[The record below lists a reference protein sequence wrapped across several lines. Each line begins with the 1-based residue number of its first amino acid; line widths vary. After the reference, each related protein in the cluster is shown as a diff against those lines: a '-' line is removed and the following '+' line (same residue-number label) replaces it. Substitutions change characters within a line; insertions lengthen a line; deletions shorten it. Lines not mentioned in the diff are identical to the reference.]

1 MALRFDNPRNSLE
14 LTLTFDFSGDS
25 PRIDALDRSTLDV
38 TPLIDPNSLWRIVP
52 QQKFDSVYLQIAT
65 IAAPPGIRLG
75 VAGEYTVSP
84 QAHCEL
90 AFSPKH
96 DDMEF
101 KVTARARKVE
111 ASVTLAI
118 GPKDASRP
126 FTKPIITLPP
136 TPPPPPIETPSGY
149 FSIINLKLPMF
160 GPHVVTAEVM
170 LELLEDP
177 AKREQM
183 ITLLRRAQQPNSD
196 PERLE
201 DDLRDLLRTR
211 REPFDPL
218 RPPRR

>member
-14 LTLTFDFSGDS
+14 LTLTFDFSGGS
-25 PRIDALDRSTLDV
+25 PRVDALDHTTLDV
-38 TPLIDPNSLWRIVP
+38 VPLIGSNSLWRIIP

-65 IAAPPGIRLG
+65 IAAPSGLRLG
-75 VAGEYTVSP
+75 VAGESIVSP
-84 QAHCEL
+84 QARCEL

-101 KVTARARKVE
+101 QVTAHARNAE

-118 GPKDASRP
+118 GPKSASRP

-136 TPPPPPIETPSGY
+136 TPPNPPTEGPSGI
-149 FSIINLKLPMF
+149 SPVINLTLPK
-160 GPHVVTAEVM
+160 PHVLTAELL

-177 AKREQM
+177 NRRDQM
-183 ITLLRRAQQPNSD
+183 ITLLRRVQQPNSD

>member
-38 TPLIDPNSLWRIVP
+38 TSLSDPNSLWRIVP

-65 IAAPPGIRLG
+65 IAAPSDIRLG

-84 QAHCEL
+84 KAHCEL
-90 AFSPKH
+90 AFGPKH
-96 DDMEF
+96 DMEF
-101 KVTARARKVE
+101 QVTARAKNAE

-118 GPKDASRP
+118 GPKEASRP

-136 TPPPPPIETPSGY
+136 TPPNPPTEAPGG
-149 FSIINLKLPMF
+149 FKSIINLRLPA
-160 GPHVVTAEVM
+160 VREM
-170 LELLEDP
+170 LLVLLEDP

-201 DDLRDLLRTR
+201 DDLRDLLRTH
-211 REPFDPL
+211 RELFDPL

>member
-14 LTLTFDFSGDS
+14 LTLTFDFSGDV
-25 PRIDALDRSTLDV
+25 PHIDALDHTTLNV
-38 TPLIDPNSLWRIVP
+38 TPLSGPNPLWRIVA
-52 QQKFDSVYLQIAT
+52 QQKFDSVYLRIAT
-65 IAAPPGIRLG
+65 IAAPSDIRLG

-84 QAHCEL
+84 KAHCEL
-90 AFSPKH
+90 AFGPKH
-96 DDMEF
+96 DMEF
-101 KVTARARKVE
+101 QVTARAKNAE

-136 TPPPPPIETPSGY
+136 TPPTPPTEAPSGF
-149 FSIINLKLPMF
+149 FSITNIKLPMF

-183 ITLLRRAQQPNSD
+183 IMLLRRAQQPNSD
-196 PERLE
+196 PERLD